1 MADTV
6 LVVADLARD
15 LIEAGRTLIRKLD
28 SRSVRFDVAFWLMD
42 PENGS
47 WRLHLGASSVR
58 ETGSLA
64 LYEKVDT
71 ILTEMGFGVRF
82 WIGMVTIE
90 DLRSKLVQA
99 LISTL
104 GSAESVDGT
113 RLDYA
118 TVNGVRVP
126 PCVLYRLSPEQ
137 PVGAGNASSPR
148 RRPSSKATRH
158 AAA

>member
-6 LVVADLARD
+6 LLVADLARD

-99 LISTL
+99 LISKL

-126 PCVLYRLSPEQ
+126 PCVL
-137 PVGAGNASSPR
+137 
-148 RRPSSKATRH
+148 
-158 AAA
+158 